1 MTAVNG
7 NEEIK
12 VEQEDVDDDDPINFI
27 SVLFEKI
34 EISGD
39 IPSASSTT
47 AKSFANHSKTNSIQ
61 YFGGA
66 RPKEPRQNRTVAETQ
81 QIQLQLPNVAG
92 SQISDNADNDGHG
105 TLYLIAVV

>member
-12 VEQEDVDDDDPINFI
+12 VEQEDVDDPINFI

-39 IPSASSTT
+39 MPSASSTT
-47 AKSFANHSKTNSIQ
+47 AKSFANHSTTSSIK

-66 RPKEPRQNRTVAETQ
+66 RPKEQRQNRTVAETQ
-81 QIQLQLPNVAG
+81 QIQLPPTICAG

-105 TLYLIAVV
+105 KLYLIAVV